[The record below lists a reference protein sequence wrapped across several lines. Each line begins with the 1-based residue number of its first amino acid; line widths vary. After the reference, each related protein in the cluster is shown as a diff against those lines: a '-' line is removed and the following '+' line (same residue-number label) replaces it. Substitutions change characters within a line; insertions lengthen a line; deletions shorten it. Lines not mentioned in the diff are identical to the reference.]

1 WMKTNWRPITL
12 ATLGLLALLI
22 VLVKFRQRE
31 QPVPADEAPPTDTTA
46 ESANMEVHPS
56 QPSLRDELSQL
67 VHEEPDSVVETISE
81 WLRDAA

>member
-1 WMKTNWRPITL
+1 
-12 ATLGLLALLI
+12 
-22 VLVKFRQRE
+22 
-31 QPVPADEAPPTDTTA
+31 
-46 ESANMEVHPS
+46 MEVHPS